1 MYHIF
6 IFHTLRTNH
15 GGKNSSQ
22 VPSNGDP
29 EPANP
34 DSSLIGTKK
43 DKLPLSQSHATYISF
58 MREETLA
65 AMGIFCDRP

>member
-22 VPSNGDP
+22 VPSNSDP

-34 DSSLIGTKK
+34 DSSLT
-43 DKLPLSQSHATYISF
+43 
-58 MREETLA
+58 ETQE
-65 AMGIFCDRP
+65 G